1 MIICVLLFHGEKVF
15 CLVWGA
21 KDFRDGCSNCDL
33 GSIAGRIVASGPA
46 PECGISNTQAEHQ
59 HCFYF
64 RFNRCCRFIPNL
76 CECCCFAHCFCL
88 CLLFN
93 DCLMFIYA
101 LKNGRLL
108 VHPNVLNNSNSFLLQ
123 NIKQRS
129 YLGIFLLYLGTFLL
143 YLGIFLLYP
152 FIKNHDLSTK
162 DIWTI

>member
-1 MIICVLLFHGEKVF
+1 
-15 CLVWGA
+15 
-21 KDFRDGCSNCDL
+21 
-33 GSIAGRIVASGPA
+33 
-46 PECGISNTQAEHQ
+46 
-59 HCFYF
+59 
-64 RFNRCCRFIPNL
+64 
-76 CECCCFAHCFCL
+76 
-88 CLLFN
+88 
-93 DCLMFIYA
+93 MFIYA